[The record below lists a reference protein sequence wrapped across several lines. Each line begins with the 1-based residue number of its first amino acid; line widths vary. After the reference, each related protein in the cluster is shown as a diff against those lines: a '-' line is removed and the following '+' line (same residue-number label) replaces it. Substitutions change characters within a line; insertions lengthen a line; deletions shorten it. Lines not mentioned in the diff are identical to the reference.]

1 MGVDDE
7 LGARDVVLVLDE
19 GIGVLVVG
27 ACVVVG
33 SCVVLEVETG
43 AVEVGPGVQSFTNG
57 AVVHA
62 HAGHV
67 SQTHGAGVDEL
78 VVTGAVLLVVG
89 AGVVGVGE
97 VTGAMLGA
105 VADIGLVRTTTG
117 VARYIVDKSCRGLY
131 SLHFGFLEVGH
142 Y

>member
-7 LGARDVVLVLDE
+7 FGARDVVLVLDE

-105 VADIGLVRTTTG
+105 VADTLAPQTLKHREQ
-117 VARYIVDKSCRGLY
+117 L
-131 SLHFGFLEVGH
+131 
-142 Y
+142 